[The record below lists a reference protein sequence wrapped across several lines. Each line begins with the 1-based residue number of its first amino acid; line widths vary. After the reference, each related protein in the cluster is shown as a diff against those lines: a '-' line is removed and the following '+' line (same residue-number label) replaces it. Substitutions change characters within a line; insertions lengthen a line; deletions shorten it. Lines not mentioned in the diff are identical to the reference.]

1 MHHAIEGDDDGEE
14 VRTELRQLID
24 RAALIP
30 LEGPGQFQ
38 LEVHDSLAALL
49 ALSQAQTVES
59 PEAYA
64 VGVL

>member
-1 MHHAIEGDDDGEE
+1 MHQAINREDDEE

-38 LEVHDSLAALL
+38 LEVHDSCLL
-49 ALSQAQTVES
+49 YTS
-59 PEAYA
+59 PSPRDS
-64 VGVL
+64 

>member
-1 MHHAIEGDDDGEE
+1 MHQAINREDDEE

-49 ALSQAQTVES
+49 ALDQAQRTES

-64 VGVL
+64 IGAL

>member
-1 MHHAIEGDDDGEE
+1 MHQAINREDDEE

-49 ALSQAQTVES
+49 ALDQAQRTEN

-64 VGVL
+64 IGAL

>member
-1 MHHAIEGDDDGEE
+1 INREDDEE

-49 ALSQAQTVES
+49 ALDQAQRTES

-64 VGVL
+64 IGAL